1 MLSTVK
7 NRRSYSADYKA
18 KIVIAGLSKDCSV
31 SELCRRNNIAVSLY
45 YSWRKRFVLAGTF
58 GLAKKAPVKMK
69 KKTPINNSPTSRTAE
84 LNAIKKQYLEQRKRL
99 ASLSPRM
106 SAAEKMVLINLVQS
120 SKISDRAILKNLAV
134 ARTSYYRWVKK
145 FHEVGTLENCIR
157 QSDYRIVT
165 QREDYKELVFKTL
178 HSPPADFGFNRA
190 TWKANELQEAI
201 AQQGVNIGR
210 HSIRIIIKEAGYRWR
225 KARKVL
231 TSNDPEYRQKLADI
245 QKILGSLTER
255 EGFFSIDEY
264 GPFAVK
270 HRQGKKLIPP
280 STTFT
285 VPQFQ
290 KSKGKLIMTAA
301 LELSSNQV
309 THFYSEKKNTEEM
322 IKLMDILKIKYS
334 HLDRIFLS
342 WDAASWHISK
352 KLLEKI
358 ELENSK
364 PLISRGPIVE
374 LAPLPAGAQ
383 FLNVIEA
390 VFSGMSRA
398 IIHNSNYSTKEE
410 AIAAIDRYFLE
421 RNEYF
426 QKHPKKAGNK
436 IWGKEP
442 SSVSFSESN
451 NCKDPRYR

>member
-1 MLSTVK
+1 MLHTIKQRRAHSTE
-7 NRRSYSADYKA
+7 YKA
-18 KIVIAGLSKDCSV
+18 KIVIAGLSKQCSV

-45 YSWRKRFVLAGTF
+45 YNWRKKFVLAGTF
-58 GLAKKAPVKMK
+58 GLAKKVRLKLK
-69 KKTPINNSPTSRTAE
+69 NRTPINNSSTSRTVE

-99 ASLSPRM
+99 AFLSTRM
-106 SAAEKMVLINLVQS
+106 SASEKMVIIDLVQS
-120 SKISDRAILKNLAV
+120 SKISDRAILKNLDV
-134 ARTSYYRWVKK
+134 ARASYYRWVKK
-145 FHEVGTLENCIR
+145 FREVGTLENCIR
-157 QSDYRIVT
+157 QPDYSIVT
-165 QREDYKELVFKTL
+165 QREDYKELIFKIL
-178 HSPPADFGFNRA
+178 HSPPANFGFNRA

-210 HSIRIIIKEAGYRWR
+210 HSIRIIIKEAGYRWM

-245 QKILGSLTER
+245 QKILGSLTKR

-280 STTFT
+280 NATFT
-285 VPQFQ
+285 IPQFQ

-309 THFYSEKKNTEEM
+309 THFYSKKKNTEEM
-322 IKLMDILKIKYS
+322 IKLLEILKIKYA

-352 KLLEKI
+352 KLVEKI

-364 PLISRGPIVE
+364 PVISRGPIVE
-374 LAPLPAGAQ
+374 RAPLPAGAQ

-398 IIHNSNYSTKEE
+398 IIHNSNYSIKEQ
-410 AIAAIDRYFLE
+410 AMAAIDRYFLE

-426 QKHPKKAGNK
+426 QKYPKRAGNK